1 MGIMK
6 GLSDIVTL
14 EQQPE
19 GDQKA
24 NYEDI
29 WGKDIPAE
37 RTASARVLKKDA
49 CHVCE
54 IARKPMRLQ

>member
-37 RTASARVLKKDA
+37 RTANARVLK
-49 CHVCE
+49 
-54 IARKPMRLQ
+54 